1 MDTKFSTGLG
11 AVRRTSLDANSAN
24 LKEWGRDDTVLDRHL
39 GKTGAYVQTVRLITG
54 IPRFAYILPLEEL
67 VQIVFGGY
75 FAPR

>member
-39 GKTGAYVQTVRLITG
+39 GKTGAYVQTVGYTRIN
-54 IPRFAYILPLEEL
+54 RFSLLKNW
-67 VQIVFGGY
+67 FGLSLG
-75 FAPR
+75 ATSPPDDA